1 LALREWLIWRAGRH
15 RSRLPRRADQFEL
28 EPPRLDDD
36 TEPRFSRLDQL
47 SHDIDVACEA
57 VERHSSF
64 GDQTPKP
71 GYSGELDLFADR
83 RFL

>member
-15 RSRLPRRADQFEL
+15 RSHLPRRADQFEL

-36 TEPRFSRLDQL
+36 AEPRFSRLDQL
-47 SHDIDVACEA
+47 SHAIDVAREA

-64 GDQTPKP
+64 GDQTPKQ
-71 GYSGELDLFADR
+71 GCSGELDLFADR

>member
-15 RSRLPRRADQFEL
+15 RSHLPRRADHFEL

-47 SHDIDVACEA
+47 SHAIDLACEA

-64 GDQTPKP
+64 GDQTPKL